1 MPLPFLRSLADD
13 LRRAGVGDVRFDRK
27 HRALYSTDASIYQ
40 IEPIGVVI
48 PRSAEEVIATVNV
61 CGRQGAPVL
70 PRGAGTGLAGQTVG
84 HAVVV
89 DTTRHLCQI
98 VEINPEERWVRCQ
111 PGVVLDDLNAALRPH
126 GLMLGPDPASG
137 NRATVG
143 GTVGNNG
150 TGAHSILYGMMA
162 DSVLAVEAVLADGRV
177 VRFDDAF
184 FARPPAGA
192 ASLAA
197 QLQRILDAYGAA
209 IRRDFPR
216 HWRRASGYNLDRL
229 LARSETGQSVA
240 DRLLARSETGQSV
253 ADRLLARSES
263 GQSVADRLL
272 ARSETG
278 QSVWRNPGQSVLGN
292 PAQLLAGSE
301 GTLAFITEVTLR
313 VAPRPVRTV
322 LAMVHFDDLV
332 TAAEETPA
340 LLELRPSAVELM
352 DKLLLDLCRQ
362 HPAYRQRLTFVEGDP
377 ACVLA
382 VEFYAESEQ
391 EGEARLEQ
399 LAAHLAGRGQRGP
412 VIPLPDLAGQ
422 ANAWAVR
429 KAGLTLLLGRRGDV
443 KPAGF
448 MEDVAVPV
456 EHLATYVRSVQRMMA
471 EHGKQAAYYAH
482 ASAGCL
488 HIRPLLNLKTAADL
502 AVMDAMQAELLT
514 LIQPLGGVL
523 SGEHGDGLKLTH
535 LNRQLFGA
543 EVTRAFAETK
553 LAFDPG
559 NLFNP
564 GKKVTA
570 EVLAAVSSGGER
582 EREGVGEG
590 HVTDPALLRYGP
602 GYQTIELQPHFDWSF
617 DGGLARAVEMC
628 NGSGDCRKA
637 SGAMCPS
644 FQATREEEHSTRG
657 RANLLRAALS
667 GQLPLP
673 TAPTGLCAAAEP
685 AWADVYE
692 ALDLCLSCKACK
704 AECPSAVD
712 MAKIKAEVLAQ
723 RYAVEGMPL
732 AARLFGHIHTINRWS
747 APLAPLANAALRTR
761 LARAALGKLVNLHP
775 ARTLPPLAHPTFPAW
790 FAARPSLTIN
800 QSPFTVNHAQVV
812 LFPDTFT
819 TYNYPQI
826 GIAAVQVLEAAGYH
840 VQLAQRV
847 CCGRPMLSQGLLED
861 ARRQAARNVE
871 LLYPLAEQGL
881 PILICEPSCAAAF
894 HEEYHDLLPGDPR
907 VAVLTKQVHLI
918 DDWLAEQFAAGLA
931 LPLRALPRQVLFH
944 GHCHQKATVGTV
956 GSLAALRAVP
966 GQQASQIDAGC
977 CGMAGAF
984 GYTADHYDV
993 SLAVARDR
1001 LVPAIE
1007 AAPDALIC
1015 ADGASCRQQI
1025 EHTTGRRVYHVVE
1038 VLAQALAP

>member
-1 MPLPFLRSLADD
+1 MSHLLPSLADD
-13 LRRAGVGDVRFDRK
+13 LRRAGVSDVRFDRA
-27 HRALYSTDASIYQ
+27 HRVLYSTDASIYQ

-48 PRSAEEVIATVNV
+48 PRCVEEVIATITV

-70 PRGAGTGLAGQTVG
+70 PRGAGTSLAGQTVG
-84 HAVVV
+84 RAVVV
-89 DTTRHLCQI
+89 DTTRHLDRI

-162 DSVLAVEAVLADGRV
+162 DNVLAVEAVLADGRT
-177 VRFDDAF
+177 VRFDETF
-184 FARPPAGA
+184 FDRPPAGA
-192 ASLAA
+192 APLAA
-197 QLQRILDAYGAA
+197 ALQGILDRYGDP

-216 HWRRASGYNLDRL
+216 HWRRASGYNLDKL
-229 LARSETGQSVA
+229 LAPTAVA
-240 DRLLARSETGQSV
+240 GLCASSRVDRPSHA
-253 ADRLLARSES
+253 
-263 GQSVADRLL
+263 
-272 ARSETG
+272 
-278 QSVWRNPGQSVLGN
+278 PN
-292 PAQLLAGSE
+292 PAQLIAGSE
-301 GTLAFITEVTLR
+301 GTLAFMTEVTLR
-313 VAPRPVRTV
+313 AVPRPACTA
-322 LAMVHFDDLV
+322 LAMVHFDDLGA
-332 TAAEETPA
+332 AAEATPS

-362 HPAYRQRLTFVEGDP
+362 HPAYGRRLTFVEGDP

-382 VEFYAESEQ
+382 VEFYVESDAE
-391 EGEARLEQ
+391 GAARLGDLRRQ
-399 LAAHLAGRGQRGP
+399 LAACGHHGA
-412 VIPLPDLAGQ
+412 VVPLLEPASQ

-456 EHLATYVRSVQRMMA
+456 EHLPAYVRSVQRMMA

-488 HIRPLLNLKTAADL
+488 HIRPLLNLKTAEDI
-502 AVMDAMQAELLT
+502 AVMDAMQAELLA
-514 LIQPLGGVL
+514 LLRPLGGVL

-535 LNRQLFGA
+535 LNRQLFGE

-564 GKKVTA
+564 GKKVTE
-570 EVLAAVSSGGER
+570 EVLAAVRESRVLEEPGELDT
-582 EREGVGEG
+582 V
-590 HVTDPALLRYGP
+590 HVTDPSMLRYGP
-602 GYQTIELQPHFDWSF
+602 GYQTIELRPLFDWSA
-617 DGGLARAVEMC
+617 DGGLTRAVEMC

-637 SGAMCPS
+637 SGVMCPS

-657 RANLLRAALS
+657 RANLLRSALS
-667 GQLPLP
+667 GQLALP
-673 TAPTGLCAAAEP
+673 PARAGLSAATEA

-692 ALDLCLSCKACK
+692 ALDLCLGCKACK
-704 AECPSAVD
+704 TECPSSVD
-712 MAKIKAEVLAQ
+712 MAKLKAEVQAQ
-723 RYAVEGMPL
+723 RYAVEGTPL
-732 AARLFGHIHTINRWS
+732 AARLFGHIHTINRLS
-747 APLAPLANAALRTR
+747 APVSPVANAALRTS

-775 ARTLPPLAHPTFPAW
+775 ARAFPPIARPTFPTW
-790 FAARPSLTIN
+790 FAARPVRHSQLPIDNCQLTIDN
-800 QSPFTVNHAQVV
+800 SLSTVV

-826 GIAAVQVLEAAGYH
+826 GIAAVRVLEAAGFQ
-840 VQLAQRV
+840 VQLAPRV
-847 CCGRPMLSQGLLED
+847 CCGRPMLSQGLVED
-861 ARRQAARNVE
+861 ARRQAKRNVE

-907 VAVLTKQVHLI
+907 VAVLAEHVHLI
-918 DDWLAEQFAAGLA
+918 DDWLAAQFEAGLA
-931 LPLRALPRQVLFH
+931 LSLQTMPRQVLFH
-944 GHCHQKATVGTV
+944 GHCHQKATVGV
-956 GSLAALRAVP
+956 AGSLRALRAVP
-966 GQQASQIDAGC
+966 DQQVSQIDAGC

-993 SLAVARDR
+993 SMAIARDR
-1001 LVPAIE
+1001 LAPAIE

-1025 EHTTGRRVYHVVE
+1025 EHVTGRRVFHVVE
-1038 VLAQALAP
+1038 VLAQAIEL

>member
-1 MPLPFLRSLADD
+1 MSHPLPSLADD

-27 HRALYSTDASIYQ
+27 HRVLYSTDASIYQ

-48 PRSAEEVIATVNV
+48 PRSVEEVIATVAV

-70 PRGAGTGLAGQTVG
+70 PRGAGTSLAGQTVG
-84 HAVVV
+84 HAVVL
-89 DTTRHLCQI
+89 DTTRHLDQI
-98 VEINPEERWVRCQ
+98 GEINVEERWVRCQ
-111 PGVVLDDLNAALRPH
+111 PGAVLDQVNAALRPH

-150 TGAHSILYGMMA
+150 TGAHSILYGMIA
-162 DSVLAVEAVLADGRV
+162 DNVLAVEAVLADGRV
-177 VRFDDAF
+177 VRFDERF
-184 FARPPAGA
+184 FDRPPAGA
-192 ASLAA
+192 APLAGE
-197 QLQRILDAYGAA
+197 LQRILATYGDA
-209 IRRDFPR
+209 IHRDFPR
-216 HWRRASGYNLDRL
+216 HWRRASGYNLDKL
-229 LARSETGQSVA
+229 LAPTAVA
-240 DRLLARSETGQSV
+240 GLRPSHA
-253 ADRLLARSES
+253 
-263 GQSVADRLL
+263 
-272 ARSETG
+272 
-278 QSVWRNPGQSVLGN
+278 PN
-292 PAQLLAGSE
+292 PAQLIAGSE
-301 GTLAFITEVTLR
+301 GTLAFMTEITLR
-313 VAPRPVRTV
+313 AVPRPARTA

-332 TAAEETPA
+332 AATEATPA
-340 LLELRPSAVELM
+340 LLELHPSAIELM
-352 DKLLLDLCRQ
+352 DKLMIDLCRQ
-362 HPAYRQRLTFVEGDP
+362 HPAYGQRLRFVEGDP

-382 VEFYAESEQ
+382 VEFYVNTETKGQ
-391 EGEARLEQ
+391 
-399 LAAHLAGRGQRGP
+399 AALDGLRVHLATHGHRGAI
-412 VIPLPDLAGQ
+412 VPLLDPASQ

-429 KAGLTLLLGRRGDV
+429 KAGLTLLLGRRSDV

-456 EHLATYVRSVQRMMA
+456 EHLPAYVCSVQRMMT

-488 HIRPLLNLKTAADL
+488 HIRPLLNLKTAADI
-502 AVMDAMQAELLT
+502 AVMDAMQAELLA
-514 LIQPLGGVL
+514 LIRPLGGVL

-535 LNRQLFGA
+535 LNRQLFGE

-564 GKKVTA
+564 GKKVTE
-570 EVLAAVSSGGER
+570 EVLAAMREQRELEELGELATA
-582 EREGVGEG
+582 
-590 HVTDPALLRYGP
+590 HVTDPSMLRYGP
-602 GYQTIELQPHFDWSF
+602 GYNTIELRPLFDWSA

-637 SGAMCPS
+637 SGVMCPS

-667 GQLPLP
+667 GQLTLP
-673 TAPTGLCAAAEP
+673 TARNALADP
-685 AWADVYE
+685 AWSDVYE
-692 ALDLCLSCKACK
+692 ALDLCLGCKACK
-704 AECPSAVD
+704 TECPSSVD
-712 MAKIKAEVLAQ
+712 MAKLKAEVQSQ
-723 RYAVEGMPL
+723 RYAVEGTPL
-732 AARLFGHIHTINRWS
+732 PARLFGHIHTINRL
-747 APLAPLANAALRTR
+747 AALAAPLANAALRTSI
-761 LARAALGKLVNLHP
+761 ARAALGKLVNLHP
-775 ARTLPPLAHPTFPAW
+775 QRALPPIARPTFPAW
-790 FAARPSLTIN
+790 FAARPVRHSQLTIAN
-800 QSPFTVNHAQVV
+800 CQLTIDNSLSTVI

-826 GIAAVQVLEAAGYH
+826 GIAAVRVLEAAGFQ

-847 CCGRPMLSQGLLED
+847 CCGRPMLSQGLVED
-861 ARRQAARNVE
+861 ARRQAAKNVD

-907 VAVLTKQVHLI
+907 VAVLARQVYLI
-918 DDWLAEQFAAGLA
+918 DDWLAAQLEAGLA
-931 LPLRALPRQVLFH
+931 LPLQAMPRQVLFH
-944 GHCHQKATVGTV
+944 GHCHQKATVGTA
-956 GSLAALRAVP
+956 GSLRALRAVP
-966 GQQASQIDAGC
+966 DQQASLIDAGC

-993 SLAVARDR
+993 SLAIARDR
-1001 LVPAIE
+1001 LAPAIE

-1025 EHTTGRRVYHVVE
+1025 EHVTGRQVYHVVE
-1038 VLAQALAP
+1038 VLAQGIARG